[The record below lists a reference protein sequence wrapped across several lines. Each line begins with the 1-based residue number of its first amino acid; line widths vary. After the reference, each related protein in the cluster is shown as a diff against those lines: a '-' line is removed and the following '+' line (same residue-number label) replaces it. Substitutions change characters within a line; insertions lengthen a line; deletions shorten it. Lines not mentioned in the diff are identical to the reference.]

1 MNTFKEKYLPYAME
15 SERKTGISAIFIL
28 AQAALETGWGKY
40 APGNMF
46 FGIKASATTPAE
58 KRQLLRTQEVLSA
71 VPQIEDFPEIISVAD
86 GEDSPEIIGGCKAA
100 TGQYYCQVRD
110 WFRKYNSPEES
121 FTDHARL
128 LSQHPRYQKAMRYK
142 NDPYRLAEEIAAAG
156 YATDPKY
163 AYKLKIIIDQLS

>member
-1 MNTFKEKYLPYAME
+1 M
-15 SERKTGISAIFIL
+15 
-28 AQAALETGWGKY
+28 
-40 APGNMF
+40 
-46 FGIKASATTPAE
+46 
-58 KRQLLRTQEVLSA
+58 
-71 VPQIEDFPEIISVAD
+71 PQIEDFPEIISVRKTAN
-86 GEDSPEIIGGCKAA
+86 
-100 TGQYYCQVRD
+100 GQYYCQVRD

>member
-71 VPQIEDFPEIISVAD
+71 VPQIEDFPEIISVR
-86 GEDSPEIIGGCKAA
+86 KAA
-100 TGQYYCQVRD
+100 NGQYYCQVRD

-121 FTDHARL
+121 FTDHALL

-142 NDPYRLAEEIAAAG
+142 SDPYRFAEEIASAG
-156 YATDPKY
+156 YATDPQY
-163 AYKLKIIIDQLS
+163 AHKLKIIIDQLS

>member
-1 MNTFKEKYLPYAME
+1 MRLIEREFIAKYKDFALE
-15 SERKTGISAIFIL
+15 TEQKTGISHLFTL
-28 AQAALETGWGKY
+28 GQASLESGWGLH
-40 APGNMF
+40 APNNMF

-58 KRQLLRTQEVLSA
+58 KRQLLRTQEVLPA
-71 VPQIEDFPEIISVAD
+71 VPQIEDFPEIISVRKTAN
-86 GEDSPEIIGGCKAA
+86 
-100 TGQYYCQVRD
+100 GQYYCQVRD

>member
-46 FGIKASATTPAE
+46 FGIKASATTPSE

-71 VPQIEDFPEIISVAD
+71 VPQIEDFPEIISVR
-86 GEDSPEIIGGCKAA
+86 KAA
-100 TGQYYCQVRD
+100 NGH